1 MGERVGG
8 VGEWMSG
15 RPEWD
20 GVLSRCICAMGG
32 YGGMGLGGGHG
43 HGGREREGEREVH
56 AHVVYLSAWAHV
68 HRQSV
73 GMRAAQEEEK
83 CLAADAGR
91 LTHGRMGL
99 TSEYVCTYCCSRIE
113 YSNLRVSVCV

>member
-1 MGERVGG
+1 
-8 VGEWMSG
+8 
-15 RPEWD
+15 
-20 GVLSRCICAMGG
+20 MGG
-32 YGGMGLGGGHG
+32 YGGMGLGGHG
-43 HGGREREGEREVH
+43 HGGRKREVH
-56 AHVVYLSAWAHV
+56 AHVVYLSAWAHR

-99 TSEYVCTYCCSRIE
+99 TREYVCTYCCSRIE